1 MDQLGTY
8 GCKYLMKPN
17 LQQNFSLRELT
28 EIFDFPAKT
37 FDFDNNLFLKFLSN
51 TSLLTLW
58 AQSWCFLS

>member
-1 MDQLGTY
+1 MSVSMDQLGTY

-51 TSLLTLW
+51 TSLLTL
-58 AQSWCFLS
+58 